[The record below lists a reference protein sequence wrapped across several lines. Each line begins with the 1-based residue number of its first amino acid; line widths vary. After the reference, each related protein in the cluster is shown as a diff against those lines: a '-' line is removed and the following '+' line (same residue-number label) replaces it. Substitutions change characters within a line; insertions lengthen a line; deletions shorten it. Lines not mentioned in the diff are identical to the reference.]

1 MVPCA
6 THGNGVRAD
15 LDKAAGQTC
24 RVGRA
29 KRVPPFLGNSW
40 WDSLRSVMTQAM
52 TYHSPPRHSTQ
63 HARRVGGPGSGAW
76 EHGRSIRLGALE
88 PMHWNNIRFCQR
100 ATLYGT
106 EPCIFKVKTSRASNP
121 HILECWTYSTLIV
134 ASFRRQYTIWYHF
147 FVVQRGRWRQVTFLP
162 EPEFAR

>member
-1 MVPCA
+1 MKMDAAERVSPQGSLSFFRLPHHFVVGFASLCHDSSHDLPLSA
-6 THGNGVRAD
+6 APLHPARA
-15 LDKAAGQTC
+15 ARAG
-24 RVGRA
+24 
-29 KRVPPFLGNSW
+29 
-40 WDSLRSVMTQAM
+40 D
-52 TYHSPPRHSTQ
+52 
-63 HARRVGGPGSGAW
+63 PGSGAW
-76 EHGRSIRLGALE
+76 EHGIRLGALE

-121 HILECWTYSTLIV
+121 RILECWISSTLIV
-134 ASFRRQYTIWYHF
+134 ASFRQQYTIWYHF